1 MLLLLRC
8 VFIANI
14 LFFVD
19 QEKVSDY
26 AMKLVDLD
34 TEHLGIPVSYQI
46 VDDFMFIIF
55 FSFQFN
61 NYFNMLLET
70 FVPFSAKI
78 TYFIEGKKCFI

>member
-8 VFIANI
+8 VFIVNI

-46 VDDFMFIIF
+46 VDDFVYYF
-55 FSFQFN
+55 F
-61 NYFNMLLET
+61 LLS
-70 FVPFSAKI
+70 V
-78 TYFIEGKKCFI
+78 